1 MKTRNGFVSNSSSSS
16 FVIYIKDEKMS
27 LEERKAKTIKT
38 MKDWCF
44 PDDEEEQEYN
54 EKQAQKLAEEGRYM
68 AVKKSVE
75 RGGEEAI
82 DEIIPE
88 ILEVLGIEDGK
99 FEYEWIDE

>member
-1 MKTRNGFVSNSSSSS
+1 MKIRNGFVSNSSSSS
-16 FVIYIKDEKMS
+16 FIIYIKDEKMS

-44 PDDEEEQEYN
+44 PYDEEESEWN
-54 EKQAQKLAEEGRYM
+54 SKTAQRIAEEGRYM

-82 DEIIPE
+82 DEIIPK
-88 ILEVLGIEDGK
+88 ILEALGIEDGK
-99 FEYEWIDE
+99 LEYEWINE

>member
-16 FVIYIKDEKMS
+16 FVVYIKDEKMS
-27 LEERKAKTIKT
+27 LEELKAKTIKT
-38 MKDWCF
+38 MGDWCA
-44 PDDEEEQEYN
+44 PYDEEDRKWRSN
-54 EKQAQKLAEEGRYM
+54 EAQRLAEEGRYM

-82 DEIIPE
+82 DAIIPE

-99 FEYEWIDE
+99 FEHEWIDE